1 MLDQKPD
8 ERPAETAPG
17 ETGTGETGAAHTESM
32 QDAALGGRADSAP
45 GGGMLGRF
53 RAGVTSSGEGG
64 RGKPLWRRIAVF
76 VLLWGSVAT
85 VAAGAVSLLAVF
97 TIGWTGPPPTFNM
110 AGKAMEGVEVR
121 RTWVALKDTSPHLV
135 RAVIAAEDQN
145 FGRHRG
151 FDMRQIEKALEE
163 AERGRDL
170 RGASTI
176 SQQAA
181 KNVFLFNGGGWVRKG
196 AEAYFTVLV
205 EWMWSKAR
213 IMEIY
218 LNVAEW
224 GDGIFGIEAAAQAR
238 FGVSAKNL
246 TARQAALLAAVL
258 PSPNRWKVTGSYAN
272 RRAGQ
277 IQTLMGVVR
286 RDGLDTCVI

>member
-8 ERPAETAPG
+8 RPSDEGDSPRAPDATNRAADASAG
-17 ETGTGETGAAHTESM
+17 GSGGGA
-32 QDAALGGRADSAP
+32 
-45 GGGMLGRF
+45 GMLGRF
-53 RAGVTSSGEGG
+53 RAGIAGQPGME
-64 RGKPLWRRIAVF
+64 GKPLWRLLLVFLLKWGAIAIAAFLVLSSTAVF
-76 VLLWGSVAT
+76 A
-85 VAAGAVSLLAVF
+85 
-97 TIGWTGPPPTFNM
+97 IGWTGPPPTFNM

-121 RTWVALKDTSPHLV
+121 RSWVALKDVSPHLV

-145 FGRHRG
+145 FCLHDG
-151 FDMRQIEKALEE
+151 FDRKQIAKALEE

-176 SQQAA
+176 SQQTA

-196 AEAYFTVLV
+196 FEAYFTVLV
-205 EWMWSKAR
+205 ETMWSKPR

-224 GDGIFGIEAAAQAR
+224 GDGIYGVERASQER

-258 PSPNRWKVTGSYAN
+258 PSPNRWKVTGNYAGS
-272 RRAGQ
+272 RAGQ
-277 IQTLMGVVR
+277 IMTLMAVVR
-286 RDGLDTCVI
+286 RDDLDVCVVKR